1 MPEGAVAGLLEEV
14 PESRATGEVRRI
26 YGEIRQLAAVPMVA
40 TIFRHLATMPGVLEW
55 SWALLEPALR
65 SGALQRQ
72 AWSIAERIELDSA
85 PAIPRAALRAA
96 GLDEGAERA
105 IAAVLDAYNRANP
118 VNFIALRCLVLHWAG
133 GVQPAAAAPGAAGWE
148 PPPAPEPLPP
158 IVDPQAMSP
167 AVRDLVL
174 LLTDRGVAGAHSS
187 LWPGLYR
194 HLAHWPAFLGYAGVI
209 VPPRFEAIDAAAAGL
224 RRGIEAAATE
234 LAAGL
239 HPPAGL
245 PAPGAAE
252 REGLQ
257 RAVAQFSQRIPEMV
271 VIGTMLRRALPGRP

>member
-1 MPEGAVAGLLEEV
+1 MPEGAVAGLLDEV

-26 YGEIRQLAAVPMVA
+26 YGEIRRLAAVPMVA
-40 TIFRHLATMPGVLEW
+40 TIYRHLATMPGVLEW
-55 SWALLEPALR
+55 SWALLEPAMR

-72 AWSIAERIELDSA
+72 AWSLAAGVDVA
-85 PAIPRAALRAA
+85 GVPAIPRAALRAT
-96 GLDEGAERA
+96 GLGESDQRG

-133 GVQPAAAAPGAAGWE
+133 GVQPAAARSGAAGWE
-148 PPPAPEPLPP
+148 PPPAPEPLPT

-167 AVRDLVL
+167 AVRELVL
-174 LLTDRGVAGAHSS
+174 LLTDRGVAGARSS

-194 HLAHWPAFLGYAGVI
+194 HLAHWPAFLGYASVI
-209 VPPRFEAIDAAAAGL
+209 VPPRFDAIDAAATELG
-224 RRGIEAAATE
+224 RGIDAAAAE

-239 HPPAGL
+239 RPPVGL
-245 PAPGAAE
+245 PAPGAAQ
-252 REGLQ
+252 RETLQ